1 MAGYAAKLIDLSPAA
16 SFAVKVA
23 VVIVFSIVNI
33 IGLDWLEKTE
43 TFFTVLVVAAFAAV
57 AIVGLCNWQFN
68 PFEPIFNE
76 EEGLFSSIGNGIAI
90 SEFPT
95 TMEAARHASENGM
108 LVLMGAPNVVRGGSH
123 SGNISALEIAQ
134 AGYLGSLSSDYVP
147 VSLLEAA
154 FALSEGGYM
163 SLPAAVGLVTAN
175 PAEAVGLADRGSLEV
190 GRRADLVRVSMVEGQ
205 PVVRN
210 VWREGAEVF

>member
-1 MAGYAAKLIDLSPAA
+1 MASHD
-16 SFAVKVA
+16 
-23 VVIVFSIVNI
+23 
-33 IGLDWLEKTE
+33 DT
-43 TFFTVLVVAAFAAV
+43 LVEHV
-57 AIVGLCNWQFN
+57 
-68 PFEPIFNE
+68 E
-76 EEGLFSSIGNGIAI
+76 EALGNGIAI

-154 FALSEGGYM
+154 FALSEGGHM
-163 SLPAAVGLVTAN
+163 PFRL
-175 PAEAVGLADRGSLEV
+175 RWGS
-190 GRRADLVRVSMVEGQ
+190 
-205 PVVRN
+205 
-210 VWREGAEVF
+210 

>member
-1 MAGYAAKLIDLSPAA
+1 MEH
-16 SFAVKVA
+16 V
-23 VVIVFSIVNI
+23 
-33 IGLDWLEKTE
+33 
-43 TFFTVLVVAAFAAV
+43 
-57 AIVGLCNWQFN
+57 
-68 PFEPIFNE
+68 E
-76 EEGLFSSIGNGIAI
+76 EALGNGIAI

-163 SLPAAVGLVTAN
+163 SLPAAVGLVTA
-175 PAEAVGLADRGSLEV
+175 EAVGLTDRGSLEV

>member
-1 MAGYAAKLIDLSPAA
+1 MASHD
-16 SFAVKVA
+16 
-23 VVIVFSIVNI
+23 
-33 IGLDWLEKTE
+33 DT
-43 TFFTVLVVAAFAAV
+43 LVEHV
-57 AIVGLCNWQFN
+57 
-68 PFEPIFNE
+68 E
-76 EEGLFSSIGNGIAI
+76 EALGNGIAI

-154 FALSEGGYM
+154 FALSEGGDM
-163 SLPAAVGLVTAN
+163 SLPAAVGLRQSRRSRG
-175 PAEAVGLADRGSLEV
+175 PRGSRQPRS
-190 GRRADLVRVSMVEGQ
+190 GAAGGSRA
-205 PVVRN
+205 
-210 VWREGAEVF
+210 REHG